1 VKVSWDDF
9 SIPNWFWK
17 VIIHSMV
24 PVTTNQHLSSHII
37 PYHPIFIYWLV
48 VLTIFKHLSQWEGLS
63 HILWKIKFM
72 LETTNQYIIGNISH
86 YMSSHY
92 VPIPIINGRLI
103 KSPLYITVDPF
114 AAPSHLLRRLG
125 TLRRAGRLRGL
136 RGRRGLRLRRLGL
149 DVLLGCAACGTSVA
163 TVSPWGKKWARCHI
177 SLVWLGSYQLWLYP
191 NYIPVI
197 YGYISFWK
205 GLYTVIY
212 WMISRKWT
220 HLSPIWVPIVRAA
233 R

>member
-1 VKVSWDDF
+1 MESHNPF
-9 SIPNWFWK
+9 
-17 VIIHSMV
+17 HG
-24 PVTTNQHLSSHII
+24 SSHHQPASFI

-63 HILWKIKFM
+63 HILWKITFM

-114 AAPSHLLRRLG
+114 AAPSHL
-125 TLRRAGRLRGL
+125 
-136 RGRRGLRLRRLGL
+136 LRRLGL

-197 YGYISFWK
+197 YGYIPSWK
-205 GLYTVIY
+205 GFYN
-212 WMISRKWT
+212 
-220 HLSPIWVPIVRAA
+220 P
-233 R
+233 